1 MTTLRVIDFM
11 GQRKLAAVIS
21 ILLVLGSLVSL
32 SVKGIVLGLDFT
44 GGTQIEVGYPEPAD
58 LSELH

>member
-21 ILLVLGSLVSL
+21 ILLVLGL
-32 SVKGIVLGLDFT
+32 F
-44 GGTQIEVGYPEPAD
+44 PCR
-58 LSELH
+58 

>member
-32 SVKGIVLGLDFT
+32 SVKGISAWSRFYRWHPD
-44 GGTQIEVGYPEPAD
+44 
-58 LSELH
+58 